1 MAGSEELGQLKVLLS
16 AQTAEY
22 IQDLEKARGT
32 SKQVGDDVKT
42 SAGGISSA
50 WGVLTAAGAT
60 TVAVLGAVAGATG
73 YLIGEASAAQEAQAQ
88 LNAVLA
94 STGGVA
100 GVTADMANELAG
112 AYQNVTRYSDEEILS
127 AESLMLTFTNISSE
141 VFPQALGVTLDLA
154 TALKM
159 DLQGATTMVSKA
171 LNVQA
176 GDTAA
181 ATTAMNA
188 MRRSGRV
195 FTSEQIDLAKQ
206 MIATGDVMGYQQL
219 IMKELQTEYG
229 GSAAAAG
236 GTLAGAQDILNN
248 KLSDVAE
255 TWGGALLP
263 VAQDFVENVT
273 PILIDSLNVLTQTE
287 LPAFVELV
295 GKASGALLTA
305 VEAGALLITWNERI
319 DAAYQQQNTTL
330 LQTTDTYAEYQAGI
344 IAAGEAM
351 GQTAVFT
358 DELTAKQA
366 ETMDAIIGLT
376 EAQYNAVTSG
386 MELEDQDKKL
396 ALAYSTYAVAAGGAA
411 LATDGVS
418 TSEDGLITQS
428 GLLKDALATLATE
441 GLDPAA
447 AASKLLQEGIDL
459 ATDSM
464 VEAERLSLVLA
475 IAEKTRQLNT
485 EDLTDAEKKQLSTEL
500 ELLFNQQSELENMDK
515 LNELLRSGQIDRYDW
530 IEAMADGVVTQDE
543 VNGLLGVQDDL
554 LIDVNK
560 QINTM
565 PAYKKFVLDVEVT
578 GDPLPNVGGY
588 GGGAPT
594 GPVTPTASQTV
605 DPSPGGGATRATGRG
620 GATVII
626 QNLYLQADDA
636 YTLIEQLYALN
647 PH

>member
-88 LNAVLA
+88 LNAVIA

-100 GVTADMANELAG
+100 GVSAEMANELAG

-127 AESLMLTFTNISSE
+127 AESLMLTFTNISSD

-188 MRRSGRV
+188 MRRSGVV
-195 FTSEQIDLAKQ
+195 FTSEQIELAKQ

-263 VAQDFVENVT
+263 VAQDFVEGVT

-319 DAAYQQQNTTL
+319 DAAYQTQNSTL
-330 LQTTDTYAEYQAGI
+330 LQTTSSYAEYQAGI

-366 ETMDAIIGLT
+366 ETMDAVIGLT

-411 LATDGVS
+411 LATDGVT

-428 GLLKDALATLATE
+428 GLLKDALTTLATE
-441 GLDPAA
+441 GYDPATA
-447 AASKLLQEGIDL
+447 AAKLLDEGIDL

-464 VEAERLSLVLA
+464 VEAERLSLVLSLA
-475 IAEKTRQLNT
+475 QDALTLKTQ
-485 EDLTDAEKKQLSTEL
+485 DLTDAEEEAIKTRMANNL
-500 ELLFNQQSELENMDK
+500 EAQSELELMDK

-530 IEAMADGVVTQDE
+530 IEAMADGVVTQEE
-543 VNGLLGVQDDL
+543 VNSLLGVQDDL
-554 LIDVNK
+554 LMDVSRQIDS
-560 QINTM
+560 M
-565 PAYKKFVLDVEVT
+565 PAYKKFTLEVEVT

-588 GGGAPT
+588 GNGTPT

-605 DPSPGGGATRATGRG
+605 DPPTGSTKSRNSGGGASI
-620 GATVII
+620 II
-626 QNLYLQADDA
+626 QNLYVNADDA
-636 YTLIEQLYALN
+636 YTLIEQLYAIR
-647 PH
+647 

>member
-22 IQDLEKARGT
+22 IQELEKARGT

-50 WGVLTAAGAT
+50 WGVLTGAGAA

-100 GVTADMANELAG
+100 GVSADMANELAG

-127 AESLMLTFTNISSE
+127 AESLMLTFTNISSD

-188 MRRSGRV
+188 MRRSGVV
-195 FTSEQIDLAKQ
+195 FTSEQIELGKQ
-206 MIATGDVMGYQQL
+206 MVATGDIMGYQQM

-263 VAQDFVENVT
+263 VAQDFVEGVT

-305 VEAGALLITWNERI
+305 IEAGALLITWNERI
-319 DAAYQQQNTTL
+319 DAAYQTQNSTL
-330 LQTTDTYAEYQAGI
+330 LQTTSSYAEYQAGI

-366 ETMDAIIGLT
+366 ETMDAVIGLT

-411 LATDGVS
+411 LATDGVT

-428 GLLKDALATLATE
+428 GLLKDALTTLATE
-441 GLDPAA
+441 GYDPATA
-447 AASKLLQEGIDL
+447 AAKLLDEGIDL

-464 VEAERLSLVLA
+464 VEAERLSLVLSLA
-475 IAEKTRQLNT
+475 QDALTLKTQ
-485 EDLTDAEKKQLSTEL
+485 DLTDAEEEAIKTRMANNL
-500 ELLFNQQSELENMDK
+500 EAQSELELMDK

-530 IEAMADGVVTQDE
+530 IEAMADGVVTQEE
-543 VNGLLGVQDDL
+543 VNSLLGVEKDE
-554 LIDVNK
+554 LIEVNK
-560 QINTM
+560 QINAT
-565 PAYKKFVLDVEVT
+565 PAYKKFTLDVEVT

-588 GGGAPT
+588 GNGAPT
-594 GPVTPTASQTV
+594 GPITPTASQTV

-620 GATVII
+620 GATIYI
-626 QNLYLQADDA
+626 ENLYVNADDA
-636 YTLIEQLYALN
+636 YTLVQQLYAIR
-647 PH
+647 